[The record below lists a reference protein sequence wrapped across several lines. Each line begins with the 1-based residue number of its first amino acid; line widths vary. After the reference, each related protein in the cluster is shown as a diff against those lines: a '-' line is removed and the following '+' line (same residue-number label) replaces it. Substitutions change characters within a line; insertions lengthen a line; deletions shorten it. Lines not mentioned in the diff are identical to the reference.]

1 MRPLSWPRRRRQ
13 RSRSP
18 WTASGRRPRRARFVG
33 FDQRIEIES
42 IGPHRG
48 RHRRSRGGTNNDVC
62 VIGMPTSGQ
71 LDGHQRGKLI
81 CSAGDSTATEHQ
93 TNSSHIRGR
102 TDRTTSFSP
111 DVRHFPLWAL
121 RAATQATGNAPRC
134 KGCHAP
140 PIQWGP
146 VGLSVWEADEWS
158 RLAGEHFVLSG
169 VVTSVSGPCPGR
181 LVNLPVALLGC
192 RAVEHLPIGL

>member
-1 MRPLSWPRRRRQ
+1 MQCCHRTTAIFRSGSFGRQ
-13 RSRSP
+13 RHAMALHELLRNSKERATFP
-18 WTASGRRPRRARFVG
+18 AVRAPGPAPVVASNP
-33 FDQRIEIES
+33 Q
-42 IGPHRG
+42 
-48 RHRRSRGGTNNDVC
+48 
-62 VIGMPTSGQ
+62 
-71 LDGHQRGKLI
+71 
-81 CSAGDSTATEHQ
+81 
-93 TNSSHIRGR
+93 
-102 TDRTTSFSP
+102 
-111 DVRHFPLWAL
+111 
-121 RAATQATGNAPRC
+121 
-134 KGCHAP
+134 GCHAL